1 MTLPVDEHVGCARAM
16 RCPKALSAPTVNQ
29 SQPKTPSTVKVN
41 TEPSVKDKL
50 AELKEMLDDGLISQE
65 DYENKKSDLLDR
77 F

>member
-1 MTLPVDEHVGCARAM
+1 MT
-16 RCPKALSAPTVNQ
+16 T
-29 SQPKTPSTVKVN
+29 KTPSTVKVN